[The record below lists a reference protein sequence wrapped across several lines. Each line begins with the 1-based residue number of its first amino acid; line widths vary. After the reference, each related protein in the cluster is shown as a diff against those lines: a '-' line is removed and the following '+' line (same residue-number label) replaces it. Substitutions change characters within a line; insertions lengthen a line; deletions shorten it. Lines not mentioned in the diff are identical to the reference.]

1 MQPISCVI
9 CVFNSWLVF
18 IYLNKM
24 YCCFSSTLVFNAHFN
39 EKHKQNKEA
48 LKELVY
54 FQGRGQQLLEML
66 ALEASCGAEVLV
78 LCRAAPVWRRLWS
91 KDKCIVFV
99 FGHTWLQT
107 KTHSSQGQWIR
118 VGVAVLEVLGF
129 SELMKQLQFI
139 VIDLIKLYLCV
150 SWCE

>member
-78 LCRAAPVWRRLWS
+78 LCRAAPV
-91 KDKCIVFV
+91 
-99 FGHTWLQT
+99 
-107 KTHSSQGQWIR
+107 
-118 VGVAVLEVLGF
+118 
-129 SELMKQLQFI
+129 
-139 VIDLIKLYLCV
+139 
-150 SWCE
+150 

>member
-1 MQPISCVI
+1 MLYVSLTVGSCLYIWIKCTAV
-9 CVFNSWLVF
+9 SLLRWSLM
-18 IYLNKM
+18 L
-24 YCCFSSTLVFNAHFN
+24 TLMKN
-39 EKHKQNKEA
+39 KQNKEA

-129 SELMKQLQFI
+129 SELMKHLQFI
-139 VIDLIKLYLCV
+139 VIDLTKLYLCV